1 MNRIRSIA
9 FLVLDLAC
17 AVVFV
22 CGLIAYGQV
31 GKPYKRGFFCNDE
44 DIQKPY
50 KKSTITTV
58 TGMTV
63 GFALV
68 FVVVLG
74 TELLLNHL
82 RRTCRVRNDPD
93 SNSGGSHSSKIPPV
107 ILSILWVLCTCLFG
121 LAMNQFLT
129 DVGKYSIGR
138 LRPHSLDVCKPN
150 WSRFN
155 CTDERGNYIFIVD
168 DVCTVGE
175 GTKKGKDM
183 RLSFPSGFSSFSAYL
198 MVFLALYIEAKLLL
212 PKKSKFLKPFMQAVL
227 LLVALYT
234 GLSRVSDYS
243 HYWSDVLAGFFLGT
257 SIAFLTIFRI
267 LKPGF
272 GREYQEVNIEQM
284 GIPETEHV
292 LSSNPQVKDEA

>member
-121 LAMNQFLT
+121 LAMNQILT

-138 LRPHSLDVCKPN
+138 LRPHFLDVCKPD
-150 WSRFN
+150 WSKFN
-155 CTDERGNYIFIVD
+155 CTDERGLYVFIVD
-168 DVCTVGE
+168 DVCTVAE
-175 GTKKGKDM
+175 GSLKAKQS
-183 RLSFPSGFSSFSAYL
+183 RLSFPSGHSSTSAFL
-198 MVFLALYIEAKLLL
+198 MVFLALYIEAKLIL
-212 PKKSKFLKPFMQAVL
+212 PKTSKFLKPFIQSVL
-227 LLVALYT
+227 ISIALYT
-234 GLSRVSDYS
+234 GFSRVSDYK
-243 HYWSDVLAGFFLGT
+243 HHWSDVLAGFLLGT
-257 SIAFLTIFRI
+257 SVAFVTIFKV
-267 LKPGF
+267 LKPRF
-272 GREYQEVNIEQM
+272 GREYQEIDIEEVRVSEADYVM
-284 GIPETEHV
+284 ST
-292 LSSNPQVKDEA
+292 NPI

>member
-138 LRPHSLDVCKPN
+138 LRPHFLDVCKPN

-183 RLSFPSGFSSFSAYL
+183 RLSFPSGFSSFSG
-198 MVFLALYIEAKLLL
+198 K
-212 PKKSKFLKPFMQAVL
+212 
-227 LLVALYT
+227 
-234 GLSRVSDYS
+234 D
-243 HYWSDVLAGFFLGT
+243 HYCIVQS
-257 SIAFLTIFRI
+257 
-267 LKPGF
+267 
-272 GREYQEVNIEQM
+272 EC
-284 GIPETEHV
+284 
-292 LSSNPQVKDEA
+292 